1 MASPYKKKILEEIKK
16 IPDEKI
22 PRLYKVIHLLTT
34 ELISKTKRTGNRGSL
49 KGIWKGSDIDES
61 LLIKARKSL
70 FPYEYWHLRGS

>member
-70 FPYEYWHLRGS
+70 FPYEY